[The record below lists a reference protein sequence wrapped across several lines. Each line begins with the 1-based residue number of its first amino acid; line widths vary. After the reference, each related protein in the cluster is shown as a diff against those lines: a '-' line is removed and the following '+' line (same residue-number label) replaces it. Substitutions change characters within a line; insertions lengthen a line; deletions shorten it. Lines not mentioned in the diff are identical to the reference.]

1 MSVLKVLHEY
11 YLTLNNPSIRR
22 FFSGRRKAEKREA
35 KKGESESPLAP
46 KEGLILRLTVKRDK
60 MYASTSKNIPLKGKK
75 LIQGSETVT
84 DDPASPSF
92 RVCDC
97 RAHAVYGPLLCSIEL
112 LYVM

>member
-35 KKGESESPLAP
+35 KKGESESPFAP
-46 KEGLILRLTVKRDK
+46 KEGLILRLTVERDQI
-60 MYASTSKNIPLKGKK
+60 YASKSNNIPLKGKR

-84 DDPASPSF
+84 NNPASPSF
-92 RVCDC
+92 RACDC
-97 RAHAVYGPLLCSIEL
+97 RAHAVCGPLLCSIEFL
-112 LYVM
+112 HVM